1 MWTFLQTYGIWIL
14 FGLYFLW
21 MLRMHAS
28 GRGCGMGHTQH
39 PSDRSG
45 QDGRQHEEDTEAYRP
60 GAARDDAWQEEERLA
75 EPIATNHRSSA
86 CH

>member
-1 MWTFLQTYGIWIL
+1 MWAFLQTYGIWIL

-28 GRGCGMGHTQH
+28 GRGCGMGHSHHQGH
-39 PSDRSG
+39 PSQRAG
-45 QDGRQHEEDTEAYRP
+45 QDEEYIEAYST
-60 GAARDDAWQEEERLA
+60 GAALDDAWRAEGTQA
-75 EPIATNHRSSA
+75 EPPGTHHRSRA